1 MSLDTLF
8 KQIFL
13 TEQQLNEQTQRNK
26 EGWNGYLSVNWAS
39 NKSVNGLCIYVHGEL
54 NQTLTVQMRQ

>member
-26 EGWNGYLSVNWAS
+26 EGWKGYLSAN
-39 NKSVNGLCIYVHGEL
+39 
-54 NQTLTVQMRQ
+54 